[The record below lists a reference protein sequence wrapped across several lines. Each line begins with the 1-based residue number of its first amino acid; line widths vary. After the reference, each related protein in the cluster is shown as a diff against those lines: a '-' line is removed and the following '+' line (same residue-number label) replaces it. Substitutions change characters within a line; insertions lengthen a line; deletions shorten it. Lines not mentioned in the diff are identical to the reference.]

1 MNTLCEMVFI
11 LDRSGSMHGLESD
24 TIGGFN
30 SMIEAQRKE
39 DIRSLITVALFDDR
53 LEIPFDREDLKDIP
67 EMTERIYFTRG
78 CTALYDAVGT
88 MILRVKKHRRGLTSD
103 EIPGKTVFVITTDG
117 YENASREFSGAE
129 VRRMIEAQTEA
140 GWEFLYLGANIDA
153 AAEAEKIGIRAQ
165 RAARYHADPIGVRKN
180 FETVGRA
187 LADFATTVESEAMCD
202 SWADDIRA
210 DYKSRSASR

>member
-1 MNTLCEMVFI
+1 MKTLCEMVFI

-30 SMIEAQRKE
+30 SMIEKQRKE
-39 DIRSLITVALFDDR
+39 DVSCMITAALFDDK

-67 EMTERIYFTRG
+67 EMTDKIYFTRG

-88 MILRVKKHRRGLTSD
+88 MIQRVKSHRLHLSPD
-103 EIPGKTVFVITTDG
+103 DIPAKTVFVITTDG

-153 AAEAEKIGIRAQ
+153 AVEAEKIGIRAQ
-165 RAARYHADPIGVRKN
+165 RAVRFHADSKGVRQN
-180 FETVGRA
+180 FETVGDV
-187 LADFATTVESEAMCD
+187 LADYACSAPCTAID
-202 SWADDIRA
+202 DDWADDIRK
-210 DYKSRSASR
+210 DFRSRKSSR